1 MNATKVNSTKI
12 ATTKVEKND
21 YSAIMD
27 LEKLQKQYSV
37 LLLQYKQSVI
47 EYTNH
52 LQSNNENNND
62 NNNNN
67 TNNNNN
73 NDNKTMV
80 SIPNAAYLGK
90 GSAGET
96 DVTTLQDC
104 EAVCSSTKNC
114 SGATFISGK
123 CNIRT
128 GDSTI
133 LPSDGESYA
142 IVPKSKQLLMRM
154 EGLNKQLL
162 ELNTKISQKIK
173 HSQPIYTDLK
183 KEQYKQNIELMK
195 RYKQLEE
202 ERENILKLL
211 DDYSTLSTSENAN
224 QIRSNQQYYIYLLLV
239 VLAIAIAGLLI
250 YLTNS
255 NPKPKSNAYSNSKS
269 SFTYSNNS

>member
-1 MNATKVNSTKI
+1 MNATKVASTKI
-12 ATTKVEKND
+12 AITKVEKND

-52 LQSNNENNND
+52 IQS
-62 NNNNN
+62 
-67 TNNNNN
+67 NNNNN
-73 NDNKTMV
+73 NNNNSNDDSKTMV

-162 ELNTKISQKIK
+162 ELNTKISQTIK

-183 KEQYKQNIELMK
+183 KEQYIQNIELMK
-195 RYKQLEE
+195 RYKQLEK

-211 DDYSTLSTSENAN
+211 DDYSTLSTTENAN

-255 NPKPKSNAYSNSKS
+255 NPNPKSNAYSNSKS